1 MKKILILA
9 AAAAVLCSCA
19 NKNKYAVDGK
29 VEGAN
34 SMVYLFD
41 EKDNILDSAAVT
53 NGVFRF
59 EGVAEKPQTA
69 ILRDARDDGA
79 TFGAMLILEP
89 GTINVTDDAQNPYRK
104 KVTGTPA
111 NDASDAYATAGSA
124 LVQEFRNPETTAER
138 REAIE
143 QEYEQLT
150 RTVLDQNRDNL
161 FGVMLLSQ
169 QLGYELSGQELL
181 DEIAKFPAE
190 MQQTDALVRL
200 KENAEQMIKTDI
212 GQPFIDIAQ
221 PNADGEQVS
230 LESVVRN
237 PANKY
242 VLLDFWASWCGPC
255 MGEVPHLKKTYD
267 EFRKKGFEIYGVSFD
282 EDRGDWLGA
291 VEQNGMNWLHVSEVR
306 LRQPGRQGLRHPG
319 HSVELPDRRSGH
331 DRRQEP
337 ARRGA
342 LRKDLGTAGPVIPQ
356 RHSGPSVPY
365 SRKEGLFP

>member
-1 MKKILILA
+1 MKNLFLFA
-9 AAAAVLCSCA
+9 TAAAVLCSCS
-19 NKNKYAVDGK
+19 NQPKYIIDGDIAGL
-29 VEGAN
+29 EGT
-34 SMVYLFD
+34 VYLYQGD
-41 EKDNILDSAAVT
+41 SLIDSAAVKAGKFQFRGNAQT
-53 NGVFRF
+53 PGVHYLLDSR
-59 EGVAEKPQTA
+59 EGRPQA
-69 ILRDARDDGA
+69 
-79 TFGAMLILEP
+79 FAMQFILEP
-89 GTINVTDDAQNPYRK
+89 GNISIKSDAEDPQVRHT
-104 KVTGTPA
+104 TGTPA

-181 DEIAKFPAE
+181 DEIAKFPAA
-190 MQQTDALVRL
+190 MQQTDALMRL
-200 KENAEQMIKTDI
+200 KENAEQKMKTDI

-291 VEQNGMNWLHVSEVR
+291 VEQNDMNWLHVSEVKGFDNQAAKDYAIQGIPSNFLIDGQGTIVAKN
-306 LRQPGRQGLRHPG
+306 LRGEALYEKI
-319 HSVELPDRRSGH
+319 SELLA
-331 DRRQEP
+331 Q
-337 ARRGA
+337 
-342 LRKDLGTAGPVIPQ
+342 
-356 RHSGPSVPY
+356 
-365 SRKEGLFP
+365 

>member
-1 MKKILILA
+1 M
-9 AAAAVLCSCA
+9 
-19 NKNKYAVDGK
+19 
-29 VEGAN
+29 
-34 SMVYLFD
+34 
-41 EKDNILDSAAVT
+41 
-53 NGVFRF
+53 
-59 EGVAEKPQTA
+59 
-69 ILRDARDDGA
+69 
-79 TFGAMLILEP
+79 
-89 GTINVTDDAQNPYRK
+89 
-104 KVTGTPA
+104 
-111 NDASDAYATAGSA
+111 
-124 LVQEFRNPETTAER
+124 QEFRNPETTAER

-200 KENAEQMIKTDI
+200 KENAEQKMKTDI

-291 VEQNGMNWLHVSEVR
+291 VEQNDMNWLHVSEVKGFDNQAAKDYAIQGIPSNFLIDGQGTIVAKN
-306 LRQPGRQGLRHPG
+306 LRGEALYEKI
-319 HSVELPDRRSGH
+319 SELLA
-331 DRRQEP
+331 Q
-337 ARRGA
+337 
-342 LRKDLGTAGPVIPQ
+342 
-356 RHSGPSVPY
+356 
-365 SRKEGLFP
+365 

>member
-1 MKKILILA
+1 MKRALILA

-19 NKNKYAVDGK
+19 SKNQFVI
-29 VEGAN
+29 EGNVAGTN
-34 SMVYLFD
+34 DVVYLLD
-41 EKDNILDSAAVT
+41 KKRTPLDSATVE
-53 NGVFRF
+53 NGAFRIK
-59 EGVAEKPQTA
+59 GVADTPSVA
-69 ILRDARDDGA
+69 YLADARDMQGTFA
-79 TFGAMLILEP
+79 TMVILEP

-200 KENAEQMIKTDI
+200 KENAEQKMKTDI

-291 VEQNGMNWLHVSEVR
+291 VEQNDMNWLHVSEVKGFDNQAAKDYAIQGIPSNFLIDGQGTIVAR
-306 LRQPGRQGLRHPG
+306 NLRGEALYEKI
-319 HSVELPDRRSGH
+319 SELLA
-331 DRRQEP
+331 Q
-337 ARRGA
+337 
-342 LRKDLGTAGPVIPQ
+342 
-356 RHSGPSVPY
+356 
-365 SRKEGLFP
+365 

>member
-1 MKKILILA
+1 
-9 AAAAVLCSCA
+9 
-19 NKNKYAVDGK
+19 
-29 VEGAN
+29 
-34 SMVYLFD
+34 
-41 EKDNILDSAAVT
+41 
-53 NGVFRF
+53 
-59 EGVAEKPQTA
+59 
-69 ILRDARDDGA
+69 
-79 TFGAMLILEP
+79 MLILEP

-124 LVQEFRNPETTAER
+124 LVREFRNPETTAER

-291 VEQNGMNWLHVSEVR
+291 VEQNDMNWLHVSEVKGFDNQAAKDYAIQGIPSNFLIDGQGTIVAR
-306 LRQPGRQGLRHPG
+306 NLRGEALYEKI
-319 HSVELPDRRSGH
+319 SELLA
-331 DRRQEP
+331 Q
-337 ARRGA
+337 
-342 LRKDLGTAGPVIPQ
+342 
-356 RHSGPSVPY
+356 
-365 SRKEGLFP
+365 

>member
-1 MKKILILA
+1 MKNLFLFA
-9 AAAAVLCSCA
+9 TAAAVLCSCS
-19 NKNKYAVDGK
+19 NQPKYIIDGDIAGL
-29 VEGAN
+29 EGT
-34 SMVYLFD
+34 VYLYQGD
-41 EKDNILDSAAVT
+41 SLIDSAAVKAGKFQFRGNAQT
-53 NGVFRF
+53 PGVHYLLDSR
-59 EGVAEKPQTA
+59 EGRPQA
-69 ILRDARDDGA
+69 
-79 TFGAMLILEP
+79 FAMQFILEP
-89 GTINVTDDAQNPYRK
+89 GNISIKSDAEDPQVRHT
-104 KVTGTPA
+104 TGTPA

-221 PNADGEQVS
+221 PNADGELVS

-291 VEQNGMNWLHVSEVR
+291 VEQNGMNWLHVSEVKGFDNQAAKDYAIQGIPSNFLIDGQGTIVAR
-306 LRQPGRQGLRHPG
+306 NLRGEALYEKI
-319 HSVELPDRRSGH
+319 SELLA
-331 DRRQEP
+331 Q
-337 ARRGA
+337 
-342 LRKDLGTAGPVIPQ
+342 
-356 RHSGPSVPY
+356 
-365 SRKEGLFP
+365 

>member
-89 GTINVTDDAQNPYRK
+89 GTINVTDDSQTPYRK
-104 KVTGTPA
+104 KATGTPA
-111 NDASDAYATAGSA
+111 NHASDAYATAGSA

-221 PNADGEQVS
+221 PNADGELVS

-255 MGEVPHLKKTYD
+255 MMELPFLVKSYEMFHD
-267 EFRKKGFEIYGVSFD
+267 KGFEIYGVSLDSEADAWKEAMADNKMTWINVAAMND
-282 EDRGDWLGA
+282 EEQKATKAYAIQSIPSNFLIGPDGTIVAKNLRGDDVKAKLA
-291 VEQNGMNWLHVSEVR
+291 
-306 LRQPGRQGLRHPG
+306 
-319 HSVELPDRRSGH
+319 ELIN
-331 DRRQEP
+331 
-337 ARRGA
+337 
-342 LRKDLGTAGPVIPQ
+342 K
-356 RHSGPSVPY
+356 
-365 SRKEGLFP
+365 

>member
-41 EKDNILDSAAVT
+41 EKDNILDSAAVA

-59 EGVAEKPQTA
+59 EGVAENPQVA

-111 NDASDAYATAGSA
+111 NDASDAYTSA
-124 LVQEFRNPETTAER
+124 MNALRDEFRKPETTAER
-138 REAIE
+138 REALE
-143 QEYEQLT
+143 QEAEELALKAVDEN
-150 RTVLDQNRDNL
+150 RTNL
-161 FGVMLLSQ
+161 FGAMLLTQ
-169 QLGYELSGQELL
+169 QLSYELSGQELL
-181 DEIAKFPAE
+181 DEIAKFPAA
-190 MQQTDALVRL
+190 MQQTDALMRL
-200 KENAEQMIKTDI
+200 KENAEQKMKTDI

-221 PNADGEQVS
+221 PNAAGDQVT
-230 LESVVRN
+230 LGSVVEN
-237 PANKY
+237 PSNKY
-242 VLLDFWASWCGPC
+242 VLVDFWASWCGPC
-255 MGEVPHLKKTYD
+255 MGEVPYLKKTYD

-282 EDRGDWLGA
+282 QDRAKWLEA
-291 VEQNGMNWLHVSEVR
+291 VDQNDMNWLHVSEVKGFDNQAAKDYAIQGIPSNFLIDGQGTIVAKN
-306 LRQPGRQGLRHPG
+306 LRGEALYEKI
-319 HSVELPDRRSGH
+319 SELLA
-331 DRRQEP
+331 Q
-337 ARRGA
+337 
-342 LRKDLGTAGPVIPQ
+342 
-356 RHSGPSVPY
+356 
-365 SRKEGLFP
+365 

>member
-1 MKKILILA
+1 MKKAFLFA
-9 AAAAVLCSCA
+9 ASAAVLCSCSTQP
-19 NKNKYAVDGK
+19 KYV
-29 VEGAN
+29 VEGDIAGLEGT
-34 SMVYLFD
+34 VYMFEGDSL
-41 EKDNILDSAAVT
+41 IDSAAVKAGKFQFRGNAQT
-53 NGVFRF
+53 PGVHYLLDSR
-59 EGVAEKPQTA
+59 EGRPQA
-69 ILRDARDDGA
+69 
-79 TFGAMLILEP
+79 FAMQFILEP
-89 GTINVTDDAQNPYRK
+89 GNISIKSDAEDPQVRHT
-104 KVTGTPA
+104 TGTPA

-291 VEQNGMNWLHVSEVR
+291 VEQNGMNWLHVSEVKGFDNQAAKDYAIQGIPSNFLIDGQGTIVAR
-306 LRQPGRQGLRHPG
+306 NLRGEALYEKI
-319 HSVELPDRRSGH
+319 SELLA
-331 DRRQEP
+331 Q
-337 ARRGA
+337 
-342 LRKDLGTAGPVIPQ
+342 
-356 RHSGPSVPY
+356 
-365 SRKEGLFP
+365 

>member
-19 NKNKYAVDGK
+19 NKNKYAIDGK

-41 EKDNILDSAAVT
+41 EKDNILDSAAVA
-53 NGVFRF
+53 NGAFRF
-59 EGVAEKPQTA
+59 EGVAENPQVA

-89 GTINVTDDAQNPYRK
+89 GTINVADDAQNPYRK
-104 KVTGTPA
+104 KVTGTSA
-111 NDASDAYATAGSA
+111 NDAFTNFSTTSNA
-124 LVQEFRNPETTAER
+124 LIKEFRDPATSEER
-138 REAIE
+138 RKAIE
-143 QEYEQLT
+143 EEYDKLSHTSLE
-150 RTVLDQNRDNL
+150 QNRNNY
-161 FGVMLLSQ
+161 FGVIIIH
-169 QLGYELSGQELL
+169 QLGYEMPGQELL

-190 MQQTDALVRL
+190 LQQHEELVKL
-200 KENAEQMIKTDI
+200 KENAEQKMKTDI

-230 LESVVRN
+230 LGSVVKN

-255 MGEVPHLKKTYD
+255 MGEVPHLKKTYED
-267 EFRKKGFEIYGVSFD
+267 FHKKGFEIYGVSFD

-291 VEQNGMNWLHVSEVR
+291 VEQNGMNWLHVSEVKGFDNQAAKDYAIQGIPSNFLIDNQGTIVAKN
-306 LRQPGRQGLRHPG
+306 LRGEALYEKI
-319 HSVELPDRRSGH
+319 SELLA
-331 DRRQEP
+331 Q
-337 ARRGA
+337 
-342 LRKDLGTAGPVIPQ
+342 
-356 RHSGPSVPY
+356 
-365 SRKEGLFP
+365 